1 MFFSSLSLVKFAVFM
16 FSVLINKIKEGFFAI
31 NVARLRF
38 NLTRRW
44 MEDRVIVAIE

>member
-31 NVARLRF
+31 NVARLR
-38 NLTRRW
+38 W